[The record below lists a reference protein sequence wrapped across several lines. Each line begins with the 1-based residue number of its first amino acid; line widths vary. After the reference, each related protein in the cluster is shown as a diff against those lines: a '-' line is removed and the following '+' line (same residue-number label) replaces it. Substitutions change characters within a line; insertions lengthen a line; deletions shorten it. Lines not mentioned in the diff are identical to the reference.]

1 MSGGG
6 VVIAA
11 EQLSKRYRL
20 DPVRAQ
26 AARLDT
32 LRDRLAALPARIARR
47 RPGERDRVDFWA
59 LRDVSFEV
67 RRGEVLGVI
76 GRNGAGK
83 STLLKVLARITEP
96 TQGRVRLRGE
106 VASLLEV
113 GTGFHAELTGR
124 ENIFLNG
131 AILGMSRAEIR
142 ARFDE
147 IVAFAEVEPFL
158 ETPVKRY
165 SSGMYVR
172 LAFAVAAH
180 LNPDILLVDEVLAVG
195 DLRFQRKCLGKMG
208 EVARHEGRTVL
219 FVSHNIAAVQN
230 LCTGALLLRAGVVEA
245 TGGVDEVLRLY
256 LRQLEEQGRAPGAV
270 LASSPS
276 GALDLVAVEAVDD
289 KDGLATPLAG
299 RPCRIRLRI
308 RVRDGV
314 RTLAASIGINDD
326 YDRRVA
332 LLHSTFVACAFA
344 TGPGAYSI
352 EVLVPSLTLL
362 PGRYSLDVK
371 LITGQ
376 EALLWA
382 PRIAHLDVEP
392 ADFFGTG
399 RFPDRA
405 SGGVC
410 LLPQEWSI
418 EEAP

>member
-1 MSGGG
+1 MSDT
-6 VVIAA
+6 VIAV
-11 EQLSKRYRL
+11 EHLSKRYRI
-20 DPVRAQ
+20 DAAQTGAVRH
-26 AARLDT
+26 DT
-32 LRDRLAALPARIARR
+32 LRDRLAGMFSRSIEPA
-47 RPGERDRVDFWA
+47 RVDFWA
-59 LRDVSFEV
+59 LRDVSFDV
-67 RRGEVLGVI
+67 GRGEVLGVI

-96 TQGRVRLRGE
+96 TEGRVRLRGDL
-106 VASLLEV
+106 ASLLEV
-113 GTGFHAELTGR
+113 GTGFHSELTGR

-131 AILGMSRAEIR
+131 AILGMSRADIR

-147 IVAFAEVEPFL
+147 IVAFAEVEQFL
-158 ETPVKRY
+158 DTPVKRY

-208 EVARHEGRTVL
+208 EVASREGRTVL

-230 LCTGALLLRAGVVEA
+230 LCTRALLLRSGTVQA
-245 TGGVDEVLRLY
+245 TGDVDDVIRLY
-256 LRQLEEQGRAPGAV
+256 LRQLDEQGSAPGGV

-276 GALDLVAVEAVDD
+276 MDLVAVEAIEE
-289 KDGLATPLAG
+289 KEGLATVLAG
-299 RPCRIRLRI
+299 RPCRVRLRI
-308 RVRDGV
+308 RVRD
-314 RTLAASIGINDD
+314 RLRAMAASIGINDD

-332 LLHSTFVACAFA
+332 LLHSTFMATSFA
-344 TGPGAYSI
+344 VEPGEYSV
-352 EVLVPSLTLL
+352 EVLVPSLTLF

-371 LITGQ
+371 FVAAG

-382 PRIAHLDVEP
+382 PRIAYLDVEP
-392 ADFFGTG
+392 GDFFGTG

-410 LLPQEWSI
+410 LLAQEWSI
-418 EEAP
+418 EDAR